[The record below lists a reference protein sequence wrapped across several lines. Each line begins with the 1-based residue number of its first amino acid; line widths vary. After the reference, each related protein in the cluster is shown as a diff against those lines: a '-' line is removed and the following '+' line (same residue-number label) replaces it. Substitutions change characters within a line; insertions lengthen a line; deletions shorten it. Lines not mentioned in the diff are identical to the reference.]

1 MLGYASPIGCTNT
14 LSVIINN
21 RMKKIK
27 SSILLLVLAISFAG
41 CTFIGNTFEY
51 KDTAKEFA
59 NAVLKENYDK
69 AVSLMAMEHETAKGT
84 DIQNLKSGLSSL
96 RELVV
101 NNFGQELEYT
111 FIKTEKTFTTGEN
124 KQLPNTTVLYLQL
137 ENEKEFGYF
146 QVLFDDQSGKIL
158 NIQLQEVKH
167 PIPSM
172 ITFWLFGIL
181 AVSVFA
187 FNVYMII
194 KVRKSN
200 LKKKWQKYLAIILLN
215 VPTIGWSA
223 VGGFFFKLLNF
234 QIMLGISFSM
244 MGYMNT
250 VWALGIP
257 LGSLYVFWKLKNGL
271 YETTDEET
279 EAVEYNTG
287 ESFS

>member
-1 MLGYASPIGCTNT
+1 M
-14 LSVIINN
+14 
-21 RMKKIK
+21 
-27 SSILLLVLAISFAG
+27 
-41 CTFIGNTFEY
+41 EY
-51 KDTAKEFA
+51 KDTAKNFVG
-59 NAVLKENYDK
+59 AVLKENYDK

-111 FIKTEKTFTTGEN
+111 FIKTVKTFTSGEN
-124 KQLPNTTVLYLQL
+124 KQLPNTTILYLQL

-146 QVLFDDQSGKIL
+146 QILFDDQSGKIL
-158 NIQLQEVKH
+158 NIQLQEVKQ
-167 PIPSM
+167 PIPNLT
-172 ITFWLFGIL
+172 TFWIFGLL
-181 AVSVFA
+181 ALSVFA
-187 FNVYMII
+187 FNIYMII

-200 LKKKWQKYLAIILLN
+200 LRKKWQKYLAIILLN

-223 VGGFFFKLLNF
+223 VGGLFFKLLNF

-244 MGYMNT
+244 VGYLNT
-250 VWALGIP
+250 AWAFGIP

-271 YETTDEET
+271 YETSEEET

>member
-1 MLGYASPIGCTNT
+1 
-14 LSVIINN
+14 
-21 RMKKIK
+21 MKKIK
-27 SSILLLVLAISFAG
+27 LSILLLVLAISFAG
-41 CTFIGNTFEY
+41 CTFLGNTFEY
-51 KDTAKEFA
+51 KDTTKEFV

-158 NIQLQEVKH
+158 NIQLQEVKQ

-172 ITFWLFGIL
+172 TAFWLFGIL

-194 KVRKSN
+194 QVRKSN

-257 LGSLYVFWKLKNGL
+257 LGSLYVFWKLKKGL